1 MQKILN
7 LSVLFFTLF
16 VLGQHAIAQNLLST
30 TGNVGIGTT
39 SPQAPLDVRFT
50 GASTSTSPLGIQS
63 IVLNSNST
71 SFWSGNFFSAEQP
84 VAKVG
89 NFSVLGLTSTTSNP
103 SGNVQNATTLS
114 LIHNHSGAGTLG
126 EAHVVDGRFIVNP
139 GDGNVTSAM
148 MYYGTMFVPNG
159 AAQTNTIANAYGLY
173 ITNFPTNV
181 TNRYGVYIQD
191 VAASN
196 YFGGTLTIG
205 TTTVPAGYNLA
216 VDGAA
221 IFTKAVVKTYPWS
234 DYVFQKD
241 YHLPSLD
248 SVALYVKEHRHLAD
262 IPSADDVEKNGVDMG
277 ANQALL
283 LKKVEELTLYLI
295 EQNKELAAQKKEIK
309 AMKKQIRELS
319 SHQ

>member
-7 LSVLFFTLF
+7 LSFLLFTLF
-16 VLGQHAIAQNLLST
+16 GLSQGTIAQNLLST

-50 GASTSTSPLGIQS
+50 GASTSSNALGIQS
-63 IVLNSNST
+63 VVLNSNST
-71 SFWSGNFFSAEQP
+71 SFWGANAFSAEQP
-84 VAKVG
+84 VGKVG
-89 NFSVLGLTSTTSNP
+89 NFVCLGLTSTTSNP

-114 LIHNHSGAGTLG
+114 LIHNHTGAGTLG
-126 EAHVVDGRFIVNP
+126 EAHVVDGRFIVNA

-148 MYYGTMFVPNG
+148 MYWGSMFVPNG
-159 AAQTNTIANAYGLY
+159 GAQTNTITNAYGLY

-196 YFGGTLTIG
+196 YFGGTLTVG

-216 VDGAA
+216 VNGAA
-221 IFTKAVVKTYPWS
+221 ICTRMVVKTFPWS

-241 YHLPSLD
+241 YRLPSLD
-248 SVALYVKEHRHLAD
+248 SVALYVKEHRHLSG
-262 IPSADDVEKNGVDMG
+262 IPSADDVEKSGVDVG

-309 AMKKQIRELS
+309 SMKKKIRELS